1 MSRSLS
7 LSLARVPVALR
18 RLPPGRAGARTL
30 LHAAPPCLAAAT
42 LLAFGYQRYAWG
54 TAHAQ
59 EYQQQA
65 YAHLRYSDI
74 IWLYLRDHLAT
85 HPVPYL
91 DYRLEYP
98 VLLGFW
104 MYLLSFTGS
113 LSAFFAANYA
123 LLAAGALLTVLLLGL
138 LAGADRWRLA
148 LAPALVL
155 YTGLNWDMAA
165 IAATVVG
172 LVLVQRRRDRPGTL
186 ALTIAVWLKLFPLVF
201 LAAVL
206 WERLRRRE
214 LRRSAEIAAIFAGVS
229 LLLNLPLALADWS
242 RWSYFFTFNNDRAGN
257 ANLWVLWPHL
267 AVDRGNLISLGLLA
281 AGGVVLAAL
290 AWRARLDVT
299 LPLGAGLLVW
309 WLAVN
314 KIFSPQYALWVFL
327 AMALVRA
334 AWPLWAAFAAADL
347 AHFGL
352 SWLLL
357 YTASVAGNTGL
368 VRWENHHLR
377 DPVVLALGA
386 LMLVLV
392 VECAL
397 RLWRGR
403 GEDSCEQPGVK
414 RVARWVRGR
423 WRVDRRSDKAP
434 GAADQQRLAAESK
447 EAFRARAGAGG

>member
-1 MSRSLS
+1 MSRSHS
-7 LSLARVPVALR
+7 LSLARVPVVLR
-18 RLPPGRAGARTL
+18 RVPLGRSGARSL
-30 LHAAPPCLAAAT
+30 VRALPPCLAAVA
-42 LLAFGYQRYAWG
+42 LLALGYQRYAWG
-54 TAHAQ
+54 TGHAQ
-59 EYQQQA
+59 GYQQQA

-123 LLAAGALLTVLLLGL
+123 LLAGCALLTVVLLGL
-138 LAGADRWRLA
+138 LDGADRWRLA

-165 IAATVVG
+165 IAATVLG
-172 LVLVQRRRDRPGTL
+172 LVLVQRRRDRLGAL
-186 ALTIAVWLKLFPLVF
+186 ALTAGVWLKLFPLVF

-206 WERLRRRE
+206 WQRLRRRE
-214 LRRSAEIAAIFAGVS
+214 FRRAGEIAAIFAGVS
-229 LLLNLPLALADWS
+229 LLLNLPLALANWS

-257 ANLWVLWPHL
+257 ANLWVLWSSLP
-267 AVDRGNLISLGLLA
+267 VERGNLISLGLLA
-281 AGGVVLAAL
+281 AGGLALVAL
-290 AWRARLDVT
+290 AWRARVDVT

-334 AWPLWAAFAAADL
+334 AWPLWTAFAAADL
-347 AHFGL
+347 GHFGI

-357 YTASVAGNTGL
+357 HTASVAGGSGL
-368 VRWENHHLR
+368 VGWENDELR
-377 DPVVLALGA
+377 EPVVLALGA
-386 LMLVLV
+386 LMLLLV
-392 VECAL
+392 VACAL
-397 RLWRGR
+397 RLWGERPSSPNPFSQIWEKGSRLRRLRRPSPRIGSNGAVRRGGRLRAGR
-403 GEDSCEQPGVK
+403 GP
-414 RVARWVRGR
+414 VR
-423 WRVDRRSDKAP
+423 
-434 GAADQQRLAAESK
+434 
-447 EAFRARAGAGG
+447 